1 VRRDIAASFARPLCW
16 AGLAGIGAGVWL
28 LDVSG
33 HFPLSIRS
41 LQFLAFSLLTL
52 VTWLAYADTG
62 LVRIGERLVLF
73 RAVLE
78 LGRSAPMMAGSSN
91 LLDWFLDC
99 CAIGVVLSVIWLARE
114 IWLGLIAIDDEGSFP
129 QKAAPAPGC
138 EIIDMKEWKART
150 ASRTSSVTRSGH
162 RRL

>member
-1 VRRDIAASFARPLCW
+1 MRRNIAASFAKPLCW
-16 AGLAGIGAGVWL
+16 AAIAGVGAGVWV
-28 LDVSG
+28 LDALG
-33 HFPLSIRS
+33 HFPLSIRP

-52 VTWLAYADTG
+52 VTWVAYADTG
-62 LVRIGERLVLF
+62 LVRVGERLVLF

-78 LGRSAPMMAGSSN
+78 LSQSVPMTPGSSK

-99 CAIGVVLSVIWLARE
+99 CAIGAALSVIWLARR
-114 IWLGLIAIDDEGSFP
+114 IWLGLIAIDDEGYAP
-129 QKAAPAPGC
+129 QKAGSAPGC

-150 ASRTSSVTRSGH
+150 AYRASSATRAGH